1 MSHLPGSGGSYVRD
15 DAGQLV
21 PADQPAPPA
30 PPETAPPEKSA
41 PKKTG
46 LKET

>member
-1 MSHLPGSGGSYVRD
+1 MSQLPGSGGSYVRD

-30 PPETAPPEKSA
+30 PTEKPTTEKPA